1 MSRRQLSGWML
12 ALALLL
18 CGCGVPTS
26 TNARTIPDHQ
36 VPFRLLSP
44 TTSSTTTTTQPAAA
58 YVTEPIFLARDA
70 SIVQVHRDV
79 IVPAGLTD
87 VLGALFAGPTTA
99 ETSQGL
105 TTALPSRLKVLD
117 TTTEGSRVTLDLSP
131 NFGQITGEAETAA
144 VAQIVLTATSQPG
157 VSSVLFSIA
166 GRPISVP
173 TPGGV
178 TTTQPVTAADYR
190 PLVLP

>member
-1 MSRRQLSGWML
+1 MSRRPLVGAILVS
-12 ALALLL
+12 ALLL
-18 CGCGVPTS
+18 SGCGVPTS

-36 VPFRLLSP
+36 VPFSLLSP

-58 YVTEPIFLARDA
+58 YVTEPIYLTRDTR
-70 SIVQVHRDV
+70 IVQVHRDV

-105 TTALPSRLKVLD
+105 TTALPAKLKVLD
-117 TTTEGSRVTLDLSP
+117 TTTEGTRVTLDLSP
-131 NFGQITGEAETAA
+131 NFGSITGEAETAA
-144 VAQIVLTATSQPG
+144 VAQIVLTATSQPD

-190 PLVLP
+190 PMLLP

>member
-1 MSRRQLSGWML
+1 MSRRPLVGAILVS
-12 ALALLL
+12 ALLL
-18 CGCGVPTS
+18 SGCGVPTS

-58 YVTEPIFLARDA
+58 YVTEDTR
-70 SIVQVHRDV
+70 IVQVHRDV

-105 TTALPSRLKVLD
+105 TTALPAKLKVLD
-117 TTTEGSRVTLDLSP
+117 TTTEGTRVTLDLSP
-131 NFGQITGEAETAA
+131 NFGSITGEAETAA
-144 VAQIVLTATSQPG
+144 VAQIVLTATSQPD

-190 PLVLP
+190 PMLLP